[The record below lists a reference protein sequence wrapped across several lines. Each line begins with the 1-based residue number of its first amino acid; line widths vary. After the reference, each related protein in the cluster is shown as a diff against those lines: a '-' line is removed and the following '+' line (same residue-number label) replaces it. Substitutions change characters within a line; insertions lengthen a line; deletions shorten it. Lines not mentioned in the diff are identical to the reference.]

1 MGKLQTSERS
11 LSSCLVAF
19 RNIEAVNFA
28 DLIMFMI
35 CGVVMSDV
43 PPDSGSVAGAARV
56 VLIALV
62 VVIIVGF
69 SYAVRSDF
77 RELPKYS
84 HFICHHKVGAATQFR
99 LA

>member
-1 MGKLQTSERS
+1 MEYELIVSG
-11 LSSCLVAF
+11 
-19 RNIEAVNFA
+19 NF
-28 DLIMFMI
+28 L
-35 CGVVMSDV
+35 G
-43 PPDSGSVAGAARV
+43 SGCVAGAARV

-62 VVIIVGF
+62 VVLMVGL

-99 LA
+99 LVAPDAP